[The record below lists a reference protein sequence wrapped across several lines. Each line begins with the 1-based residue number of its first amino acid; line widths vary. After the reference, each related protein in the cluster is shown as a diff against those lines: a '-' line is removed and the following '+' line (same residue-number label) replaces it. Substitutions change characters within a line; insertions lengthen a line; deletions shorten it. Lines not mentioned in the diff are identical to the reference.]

1 MLIEQLNKIDKENAD
16 CIRIV
21 DFMSQEC
28 ILMKNRLTNLLDIF
42 DASYILEWAENFQN
56 QVLMKEEALELIK
69 VDLKNQEHLLAKGF
83 LKLSDDLFQTAVE
96 RQEKIRRQIQYM
108 EKDCLNMKH
117 AFDQFV
123 SSHLLQ

>member
-1 MLIEQLNKIDKENAD
+1 
-16 CIRIV
+16 
-21 DFMSQEC
+21 
-28 ILMKNRLTNLLDIF
+28 MKNRLANLLDLF

-69 VDLKNQEHLLAKGF
+69 VDLKNQELLLAKGF
-83 LKLSDDLFQTAVE
+83 LELSDDLCQNAVE
-96 RQEKIRRQIQYM
+96 KQEKIRRQIKYM

-123 SSHLLQ
+123 SSYLLQ